1 LFKLRRIYEKVGL
14 KYTIFIIYGILLVS
28 MIVSTSLIS
37 SFYVREN
44 IKKDIY
50 DNLMKTNYQFNE
62 NIDYT
67 LAIYETVL
75 NNLCVNDYLQSILDR
90 NTEDRFQA
98 YLDLTETRKILS
110 VQNLY
115 PDIIKIEIIPE
126 KGLYLIDRDV
136 VISKDDNINWY
147 NNIIKNDYYNIEWMY
162 IKDKYFKWGQKEDII
177 QVSPIDS
184 LRYGIFACPMPCSP
198 ET

>member
-1 LFKLRRIYEKVGL
+1 
-14 KYTIFIIYGILLVS
+14 
-28 MIVSTSLIS
+28 
-37 SFYVREN
+37 
-44 IKKDIY
+44 
-50 DNLMKTNYQFNE
+50 MKTNYQFNE

-98 YLDLTETRKILS
+98 FGFNRNKKDFS

-136 VISKDDNINWY
+136 IISKMI
-147 NNIIKNDYYNIEWMY
+147 
-162 IKDKYFKWGQKEDII
+162 
-177 QVSPIDS
+177 
-184 LRYGIFACPMPCSP
+184 
-198 ET
+198 T